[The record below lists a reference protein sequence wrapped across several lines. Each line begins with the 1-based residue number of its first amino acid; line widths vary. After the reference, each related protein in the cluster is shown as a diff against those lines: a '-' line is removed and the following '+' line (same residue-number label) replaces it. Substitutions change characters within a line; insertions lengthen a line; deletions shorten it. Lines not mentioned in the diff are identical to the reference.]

1 MGLSC
6 VWQCLAGAAVFV
18 SLGNAAG
25 SHSLSYNIKVL
36 SRDGFV
42 QSGCF
47 AEGYLDHQTF
57 LHYDHKKGRAEPW
70 GRWAEKLE
78 AETWETE
85 SKDLNET
92 WKELG
97 KLLAEILSLQKEKGG
112 FHSLQETVGC
122 KIHEDSHPRGFRLL
136 HFNGELLLSCS
147 PEAHGCA
154 LPQSSAQT
162 LAMKVVKSWDTD
174 GFLSKHYQA
183 HVQGELC
190 GRLRGYLESWT
201 GFVERTVPPADEE
214 PMSRDA
220 QESGGVLPD
229 GNGTYFT
236 WETIKIPQGEEQ
248 RVKCIVEYS
257 GIHSAHLAP
266 LGKTL
271 VYQISLWITSVLVVF
286 IIGFCVCCCIK
297 KKKTA
302 SATGKPEPISV
313 QDLDQFQTEPTDYN
327 GLTHPEFQSL
337 CQTPAPSV

>member
-1 MGLSC
+1 MT
-6 VWQCLAGAAVFV
+6 
-18 SLGNAAG
+18 
-25 SHSLSYNIKVL
+25 VL

-42 QSGCF
+42 QSRFF

-70 GRWAEKLE
+70 GRWAEKLASE
-78 AETWETE
+78 IWETE

-92 WKELG
+92 WKELR

-122 KIHEDSHPRGFRLL
+122 KIPEDSHPRGFRLL

-162 LAMKVVKSWDTD
+162 LAMEVVKSWDTD

-201 GFVERTVPPADEE
+201 RFMERTVPPAVNVTRSQDSEG
-214 PMSRDA
+214 M
-220 QESGGVLPD
+220 V
-229 GNGTYFT
+229 
-236 WETIKIPQGEEQ
+236 
-248 RVKCIVEYS
+248 
-257 GIHSAHLAP
+257 HLT
-266 LGKTL
+266 GKTL
-271 VYQISLWITSVLVVF
+271 VYQRSWWITSVLVVVF
-286 IIGFCVCCCIK
+286 IIGFSVCCCIK
-297 KKKTA
+297 KRKTA
-302 SATGKPEPISV
+302 SATGRPESISL
-313 QDLDQFQTEPTDYN
+313 QDLDQFQTEPTDHN

>member
-1 MGLSC
+1 MVFGFLSRPC
-6 VWQCLAGAAVFV
+6 NGPRGQRRERGPC
-18 SLGNAAG
+18 AG
-25 SHSLSYNIKVL
+25 SHSLSYNMTVL

-42 QSGCF
+42 QSRFF

-70 GRWAEKLE
+70 GRWAEKLASE
-78 AETWETE
+78 IWETE

-92 WKELG
+92 WKELR

-122 KIHEDSHPRGFRLL
+122 KIPEDSHPRGFRLL

-162 LAMKVVKSWDTD
+162 LAMEVVKSWDTD

-201 GFVERTVPPADEE
+201 GFMERTVPPAVNVTRSQDSEG
-214 PMSRDA
+214 M
-220 QESGGVLPD
+220 V
-229 GNGTYFT
+229 
-236 WETIKIPQGEEQ
+236 
-248 RVKCIVEYS
+248 
-257 GIHSAHLAP
+257 HLT
-266 LGKTL
+266 GKTL
-271 VYQISLWITSVLVVF
+271 VYQRSWWITSVLVVVF
-286 IIGFCVCCCIK
+286 IIGFSVCCCIK
-297 KKKTA
+297 KRKTA
-302 SATGKPEPISV
+302 SATGRPESISL
-313 QDLDQFQTEPTDYN
+313 QDLDQFQTEPTDHN

>member
-1 MGLSC
+1 MCVHLYSLPPFLESPLPASLSRFP
-6 VWQCLAGAAVFV
+6 VWNSAFWSLVHMHVLHPQHLEQVRTQTLSVKHLMCTCLQKAASSVV
-18 SLGNAAG
+18 PPSPG

-36 SRDGFV
+36 SQDGFV

-57 LHYDHKKGRAEPW
+57 LHYDHNKGRAEPW

-162 LAMKVVKSWDTD
+162 LAMEVVKSWDTD

-190 GRLRGYLESWT
+190 GRLQGYLESWT
-201 GFVERTVPPADEE
+201 GFVERTVPPAVNVTR
-214 PMSRDA
+214 SRDSEGMVHLTGKSLVH
-220 QESGGVLPD
+220 QRSWWIVS
-229 GNGTYFT
+229 
-236 WETIKIPQGEEQ
+236 IP
-248 RVKCIVEYS
+248 VI
-257 GIHSAHLAP
+257 
-266 LGKTL
+266 
-271 VYQISLWITSVLVVF
+271 VF
-286 IIGFCVCCCIK
+286 IIGFCV
-297 KKKTA
+297 
-302 SATGKPEPISV
+302 
-313 QDLDQFQTEPTDYN
+313 
-327 GLTHPEFQSL
+327 
-337 CQTPAPSV
+337 